1 MQREDYIVTARAKG
15 VPPWRILLRHALPNS
30 MFGLITLVG
39 LNLGTLIG
47 ATAII
52 EPIFSLPGVGAI
64 LVQSISDH
72 DVPVVEGIVVVFA
85 VVVVVAN
92 LLADILYA
100 VLDPRIRYGRVR
112 FLTCWSRPRRPGRGR
127 RGRRA
132 AAGWARA
139 LRLWVP
145 AGFLILLAA
154 ACFIWPQIYP
164 VPNPVGGSV
173 LNAGLPPLS
182 PGHIFGTDPVGND
195 VFSRI
200 LYGGQV
206 SFEVGFAVT
215 AIGLV
220 VGGLLGMIAGYWGGA
235 VDAVISRV
243 LDVLIAFPALVLALV
258 IAEGLGPSEV
268 HVIWALSVFSI
279 PAFGRIARSAT
290 LALREQ
296 TFMLAARLSGTRRWR
311 MIARHIVPNIAPQLL
326 TFSLLGF
333 GVVIILEGAL
343 SFLGLGIPLPEASWG
358 SMIAQGQQT
367 LSASPDLVLIPSAF
381 LFATVLSL
389 NLLGDALRERWAI

>member
-1 MQREDYIVTARAKG
+1 MSAPLPELLAQDTAVKPVATRARA
-15 VPPWRILLRHALPNS
+15 
-30 MFGLITLVG
+30 
-39 LNLGTLIG
+39 
-47 ATAII
+47 
-52 EPIFSLPGVGAI
+52 
-64 LVQSISDH
+64 
-72 DVPVVEGIVVVFA
+72 
-85 VVVVVAN
+85 
-92 LLADILYA
+92 
-100 VLDPRIRYGRVR
+100 
-112 FLTCWSRPRRPGRGR
+112 RG
-127 RGRRA
+127 
-132 AAGWARA
+132 GWAREP
-139 LRLWVP
+139 RLWLP
-145 AGFLILLAA
+145 AGFLLLMLG
-154 ACFIWPQIYP
+154 ACFVWPNIYT
-164 VPNPVGGSV
+164 VPNPVRGSV
-173 LNAGLPPLS
+173 LEAGLPPLS
-182 PGHIFGTDPVGND
+182 PGHVFGTDPVGND

-200 LYGGQV
+200 LYGGQI

-220 VGGLLGMIAGYWGGA
+220 VGGLLGIAAGYWGGA

-268 HVIWALSVFSI
+268 HVIWALSVFSV
-279 PAFGRIARSAT
+279 PVYGRIARSAT

-296 TFMLAARLSGTRRWR
+296 IFMLAARLSGTRGWR
-311 MIARHIVPNIAPQLL
+311 VMLRHIVPNITPQLM

-381 LFATVLSL
+381 LFASVVSL
-389 NLLGDALRERWAI
+389 NLVGDALRERWGVR